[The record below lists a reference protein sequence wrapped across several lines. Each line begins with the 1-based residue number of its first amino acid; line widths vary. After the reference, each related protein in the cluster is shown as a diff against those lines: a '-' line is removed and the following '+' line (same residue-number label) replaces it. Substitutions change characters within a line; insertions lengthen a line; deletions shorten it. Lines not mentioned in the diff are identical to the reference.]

1 MLISCGHIFLLVT
14 CNDEKRRPGA
24 ASGQGDLATMKAQ
37 QSSCHT
43 FFVGRRV
50 TGLTCLFFIRG
61 AAFELRRRTC
71 VAS

>member
-1 MLISCGHIFLLVT
+1 LVT
-14 CNDEKRRPGA
+14 RNDQKPSTYA
-24 ASGQGDLATMKAQ
+24 AVEGVDLATMKAQ

-61 AAFELRRRTC
+61 AAFELRRRAC
-71 VAS
+71 IAS